1 MEVPEAAVGPY
12 LEIPVLPED
21 PEVVAAREG
30 IHERIQ
36 GEMQYED
43 KEAEELLEAPPVW
56 SSMLDLMMD
65 TEGEVTR
72 PVAATKRKRD
82 EVAWGRRKRQREDDE
97 IHL

>member
-1 MEVPEAAVGPY
+1 M
-12 LEIPVLPED
+12 
-21 PEVVAAREG
+21 
-30 IHERIQ
+30 
-36 GEMQYED
+36 
-43 KEAEELLEAPPVW
+43 EAPPVW